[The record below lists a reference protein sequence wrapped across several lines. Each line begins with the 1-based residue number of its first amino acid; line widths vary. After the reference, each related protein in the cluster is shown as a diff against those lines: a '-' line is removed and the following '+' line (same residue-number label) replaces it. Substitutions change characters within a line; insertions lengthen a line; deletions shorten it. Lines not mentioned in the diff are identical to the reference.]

1 MEKQSFRVLIN
12 ASREKVWNILW
23 DDSTYRKWVSAFY
36 EGSFAETDWQEG
48 SKVLFL
54 SPDRNGMVSLIAA
67 KRPPEYMSFRHL
79 GEVRNGVEDLTSDA
93 VKVWAGAEENYSL
106 FEKDG
111 NTELL
116 VELDMNLNDEMRNY
130 FMDTWPKAL
139 EKLKELSETP
149 LSKTP

>member
-23 DDSTYRKWVSAFY
+23 DDSNYRKWTTAFC
-36 EGSFAETDWQEG
+36 EGSYAETDWQEG
-48 SKVLFL
+48 SSVLFL
-54 SPDRNGMVSLIAA
+54 SPGGNGMVSRIVA

-79 GEVRNGVEDLTSDA
+79 GEVKNGVEDTTSDK
-93 VKVWAGAEENYSL
+93 VKAWAGAEENYTL
-106 FEKDG
+106 IEKDG
-111 NTELL
+111 DTELV
-116 VELDMNLNDEMRNY
+116 VEMDMNDEMRNY

-149 LSKTP
+149 